1 MAGSRRDWR
10 RFWKL
15 ISKLI
20 NDYPIL
26 MEALTEKAR
35 LIRAAKRAAKR
46 NKDEIPRKIQES
58 AAIQV
63 LDRTA
68 AAVLL
73 EREKLKST
81 RDGMSQNA
89 SKI

>member
-1 MAGSRRDWR
+1 
-10 RFWKL
+10 
-15 ISKLI
+15 
-20 NDYPIL
+20 